1 MMMEDAMTS
10 KTTTNAP
17 TNGKAN
23 GSKAKSAKPTPNPM
37 DPASKLGFRPGTKT
51 HTAAMLFLREN
62 GATMA
67 EIVEA
72 CGGPQRNLL
81 TAVERKGHKV
91 EKFTTQAKDGK
102 KATAY
107 RIELVESA
115 G

>member
-1 MMMEDAMTS
+1 MTS
-10 KTTTNAP
+10 KTTTNVPA
-17 TNGKAN
+17 NGKAN
-23 GSKAKSAKPTPNPM
+23 GSKAKSAKPVADPK
-37 DPASKLGFRPGTKT
+37 DPAARLGFRPGTKT
-51 HTAAMLFLREN
+51 HTAAELFLREN

-67 EIVEA
+67 EIIEA

-91 EKFTTQAKDGK
+91 EKFTSQGKDGK